1 MEITWHKDS
10 CFRIKGKK
18 TAIVINPTKESG
30 KLKGDLV
37 LSSVGE
43 NLSEVDGMHKLFD
56 WPGEYESKS
65 IPING
70 FAAWT
75 KSKSKESKEKVDETI
90 IFCFQV
96 SGVKFCHLGE
106 LGHTLTSDMINEIGD
121 VDVLMI
127 KVGKGTNLDTKKAME
142 IIEAIQ
148 ARVIIPMGTDNPAEA
163 LKEVGSDK
171 LEKLEKLEFK
181 SASELPTDQMR
192 YVILDHAA

>member
-30 KLKGDLV
+30 KLQGDLV

-65 IPING
+65 IPVNA
-70 FAAWT
+70 FVAWT
-75 KSKSKESKEKVDETI
+75 KSKSIESKEKVDETI
-90 IFCFQV
+90 IFCFQM
-96 SGVKFCHLGE
+96 SGIKFCHLGE

-127 KVGKGTNLDTKKAME
+127 KVGEGTNLDTKKAME

-148 ARVIIPMGTDNPAEA
+148 PRVIIPMGTDNPAEA

-171 LEKLEKLEFK
+171 LEKLEKLELK
-181 SASELPTDQMR
+181 STSELPTDQMR
-192 YVILDHAA
+192 YVVLDHAA